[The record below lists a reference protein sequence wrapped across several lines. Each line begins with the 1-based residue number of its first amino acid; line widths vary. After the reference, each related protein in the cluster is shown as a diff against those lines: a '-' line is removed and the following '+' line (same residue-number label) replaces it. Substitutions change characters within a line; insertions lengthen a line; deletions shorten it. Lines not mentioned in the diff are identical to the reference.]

1 MSICKRNVILI
12 FGYLLIVAL
21 FFIPCK
27 KVFYNFSWEKKIDG
41 NVYKESGFEKLEKLF
56 KEKILEKKGKIETKY
71 LFDDITRGLP
81 PLKEPPESKID
92 WERIFGRK
100 EYDFN
105 FLDSVLPKAPKI
117 FRIDKIRR
125 NWQIITKDNG
135 KKIKVTNKKE
145 IVFLPFF
152 ISRIFRYEKYK
163 KFEKSILVERAK
175 EEEAFK
181 RVLKEEIEGIKFG
194 EETKFDFYSELGE
207 FTNKIEHSIEEKH
220 TEFNEQFGVEPYYHR
235 LDIEFFFTG
244 IAVLIFISFFVYIL
258 FCLVLRKPGKE
269 K

>member
-1 MSICKRNVILI
+1 MCKRNINLI
-12 FGYLLIVAL
+12 FGYLIVISL
-21 FFIPCK
+21 FFIPCQRI
-27 KVFYNFSWEKKIDG
+27 FYDFSCERISDAKA
-41 NVYKESGFEKLEKLF
+41 YEESGFKELEKLF
-56 KEKILEKKGKIETKY
+56 QAKKPEIETKY

-163 KFEKSILVERAK
+163 KFEKSIFVERAK